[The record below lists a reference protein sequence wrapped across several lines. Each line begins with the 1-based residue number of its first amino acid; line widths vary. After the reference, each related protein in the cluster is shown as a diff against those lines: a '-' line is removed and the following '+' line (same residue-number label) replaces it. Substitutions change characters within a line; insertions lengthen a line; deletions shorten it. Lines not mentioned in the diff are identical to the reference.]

1 MREMVY
7 LIGWH
12 AVPADG
18 GFDFVD
24 RDHKRALSPVN
35 SMYAIKKK
43 YLIGSVTSL
52 QAPTLSVC
60 WFVGRSVLIF

>member
-35 SMYAIKKK
+35 SMYAIIFAGN
-43 YLIGSVTSL
+43 LN
-52 QAPTLSVC
+52 VC
-60 WFVGRSVLIF
+60 IHVSMAIMVLLTTVFGWKVR